1 MDITFS
7 LIHLIHPPNNFTEGT
22 QYDKHLGWRNEQT
35 KSMSMGRIFYCVKK
49 TVVYTHNG
57 IAIKRDELL
66 IHETTWMYLRIT
78 MLNV

>member
-49 TVVYTHNG
+49 TVNKHSSTEKQ
-57 IAIKRDELL
+57 IISKS
-66 IHETTWMYLRIT
+66 HEAE
-78 MLNV
+78 